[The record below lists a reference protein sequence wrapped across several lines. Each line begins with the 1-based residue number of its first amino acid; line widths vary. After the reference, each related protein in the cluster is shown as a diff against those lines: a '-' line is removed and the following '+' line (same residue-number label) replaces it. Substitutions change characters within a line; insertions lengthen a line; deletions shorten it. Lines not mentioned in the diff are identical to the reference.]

1 MRRPDHIRR
10 KLRRCLLSWYEKHR
24 RVLPWRDSE
33 DPYKIWVSEVMLQQ
47 TQVNTVEKY
56 YQRFIGRF
64 PTVRKLANADLSTVM
79 KVWEGLGYYGRA
91 RNLHRAA
98 REIVLRFGGRVPD
111 DEKALLSL
119 PGVGR
124 YTAGA
129 VLSIA
134 YGKPVPV
141 LDGNVIRVLTRIFH
155 VTENVEK
162 AETRRRLWSLAE
174 DLLPQKRVG
183 DFNQGLMEFGAT
195 VCTPKQPS
203 CGVCPLGVFCEAK
216 RLSIQTELPIR
227 APRRAIPHYDVTAGI
242 IWRNGKFLITL
253 RPPRGLLGGL
263 WEFPGGKKEEGE
275 GLKTCLRREIR
286 EELAIDINVGD
297 PLVSVKH
304 AYSHFRITLH
314 VFRCMY
320 AGGRIQLRECAD
332 YRWITAA
339 DLDGYAFPAAD
350 RKVIQILI
358 ERESGGWV

>member
-1 MRRPDHIRR
+1 M
-10 KLRRCLLSWYEKHR
+10 
-24 RVLPWRDSE
+24 LPWRDSE

-56 YQRFIGRF
+56 YRRFIGRF
-64 PTVRKLANADLSTVM
+64 PTVRELANADLNAVM

-98 REIVLRFGGRVPD
+98 REIDLRFGGRVPD

-134 YGKPVPV
+134 YGKSVPI

-162 AETRRRLWSLAE
+162 AEIRERLWSLAE
-174 DLLPQKRVG
+174 DLLPQKRTG

-203 CGVCPLGVFCEAK
+203 CGICPVAVFCEAE
-216 RLSIQTELPIR
+216 RLSIQTELPVR
-227 APRRAIPHYDVTAGI
+227 SPRRAIPHYDVTAGI
-242 IWRNGKFLITL
+242 IWRDGKFLITL

-275 GLKTCLRREIR
+275 ALKTCLRREIR
-286 EELAIDINVGD
+286 EELGIDVEVGD
-297 PLVSVKH
+297 FLVSVKH

-314 VFRCMY
+314 VFRCTY
-320 AGGRIQLRECAD
+320 AGGKIQLRECDD

-339 DLDGYAFPAAD
+339 DLERYAFPAAD
-350 RKVIQILI
+350 RKVIQILN